1 VIGRRAGTA
10 PGRVLAVTHYDTK
23 ALPGARFVG
32 ANDGASG
39 VAVLLEVARQL
50 GARPL
55 AHETWLVFFD
65 GEEAFGPTITAD
77 DGLYGS
83 RALAKRMADDGS
95 LAEVRA
101 LVLVD
106 MVADADLI
114 LTPDLGDAPRL
125 AGLLREVAR
134 ERGLEAALDPRA
146 ALPIVDDHTP
156 FAEAGVDTL
165 ALIDFQFGARRTPG
179 PLWHTA
185 RDDLAAVSEASLNTS
200 GQLAIGVLGRLLLGG
215 SGAGARAAAAL

>member
-1 VIGRRAGTA
+1 
-10 PGRVLAVTHYDTK
+10 
-23 ALPGARFVG
+23 
-32 ANDGASG
+32 
-39 VAVLLEVARQL
+39 
-50 GARPL
+50 
-55 AHETWLVFFD
+55 
-65 GEEAFGPTITAD
+65 
-77 DGLYGS
+77 
-83 RALAKRMADDGS
+83 
-95 LAEVRA
+95 
-101 LVLVD
+101 

-114 LTPDLGDAPRL
+114 LTPDIGDAPRL